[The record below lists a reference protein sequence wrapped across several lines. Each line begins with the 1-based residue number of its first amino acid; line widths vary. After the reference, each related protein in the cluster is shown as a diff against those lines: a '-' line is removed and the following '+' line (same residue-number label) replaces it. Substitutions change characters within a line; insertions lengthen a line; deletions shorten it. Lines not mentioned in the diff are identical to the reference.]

1 MVYAERPADSSLVAS
16 DIVGKQY
23 ADQIEAL
30 SLQIYRT
37 ANDYAAK
44 RGIIIADTKF
54 EFGLDETTTP
64 PTVVLI
70 DEVLT
75 PDSSR
80 FWSADNYGAG
90 RGQDSYDKQYLRGMN
105 PIEPTQL
112 QQVQV
117 LLMLCIDWLVRNGLK
132 GKEAVEMP
140 SDVVS
145 NTLNRYKEAYQT
157 LSGKCWFAA
166 A

>member
-1 MVYAERPADSSLVAS
+1 M
-16 DIVGKQY
+16 GKQY

-30 SLQIYRT
+30 SLQIYRS

-54 EFGLDETTTP
+54 EFGLDEKTTP

-80 FWSADNYGAG
+80 FWRADKYEVG
-90 RGQDSYDKQYLRGMN
+90 RGQDSYDKQYLRGRI
-105 PIEPTQL
+105 PIESTQL
-112 QQVQV
+112 QRVQL
-117 LLMLCIDWLVRNGLK
+117 LLMLRIDWLTRNGLK
-132 GKEAVEMP
+132 GKEEVEMP

-145 NTLNRYKEAYQT
+145 NTLDRYKEAYQT
-157 LSGKCWFAA
+157 LSGKRWIAA

>member
-1 MVYAERPADSSLVAS
+1 VVAAH
-16 DIVGKQY
+16 IVDKLY

-30 SLQIYRT
+30 SLQIYRA
-37 ANDYAAK
+37 ANKYAAK

-54 EFGLDETTTP
+54 EFGLDESTTP

-80 FWSADNYGAG
+80 FWSADRYEVG
-90 RGQDSYDKQYLRGMN
+90 RSQDSYDKQYLRGMIAIE
-105 PIEPTQL
+105 PIEL
-112 QQVQV
+112 QQTQIS
-117 LLMLCIDWLVRNGLK
+117 LTLRTDWLVRKGLQ
-132 GKEAVEMP
+132 GKQAVEMP
-140 SDVVS
+140 PDVVS
-145 NTLNRYKEAYQT
+145 NTLSRYKEAYRT
-157 LSGKCWFAA
+157 LSGKRWFAA